1 MQILKTQV
9 RFVDRKFCYQV
20 LDKKMELYELDSKR
34 LRFNPVKTLYFSE
47 NWPGNVES

>member
-1 MQILKTQV
+1 MQILKMQV

-20 LDKKMELYELDSKR
+20 LDKKMELYELDSTR